1 MKLSDSIR
9 EIPDFPKPGILFYD
23 VTTLLADPAAFRQA
37 VAELAAPFRD
47 ERIEVVAA
55 AEARGFIFAAPVAL
69 ELNAAFAPIRK
80 PGKLPYET
88 RSLTYQ
94 LEYGSDELQIH
105 ADAVPTGAR
114 VLVVDDLLATGGTV
128 DACCRLVE
136 QVGGVVVGCA
146 FVIELTSLGGAKR
159 IERYRTVS
167 LVKYQ

>member
-1 MKLSDSIR
+1 MNLASCIR

-23 VTTLLADPAAFRQA
+23 VTTLLARPAAFRQA
-37 VAELAAPFRD
+37 VAELAAPFRG

-55 AEARGFIFAAPVAL
+55 AEARGFSFAAPVAV
-69 ELNAAFAPIRK
+69 ELNAALAPIRK
-80 PGKLPYET
+80 PGKLPYKT

-105 ADAVPTGAR
+105 ADAVPPGAR

-136 QVGGVVVGCA
+136 EVGGVVAGCA
-146 FVIELTSLGGAKR
+146 FVIELTGLGGAKR
-159 IERYRTVS
+159 IERYKTVS
-167 LVKYQ
+167 LVKYD